1 MNESNFTTS
10 SLRKRVTPLWLTLSL
25 SLLWSET
32 STAGIE
38 MIDFTQASEHQQWS
52 AINDNV
58 MGGISTGGIVYD
70 GEHSLFKG
78 ELSLENNGGFSSI
91 NRSLES
97 LNPAVNNVELSFVG
111 DGRTYQLRFTTW
123 IDGNRTNY
131 KHSFKTI
138 KGEQLKKVF
147 QLNDFK
153 AVFRGQSLS
162 GAPRLEA
169 QDIRQIGF
177 LIADKQPLPF
187 ELNLIQIQFNST
199 YPKNL
204 SKTQSKPQMNKTP

>member
-1 MNESNFTTS
+1 MEKIMNESNFTTS
-10 SLRKRVTPLWLTLSL
+10 SLCKRATPLWLTLSL
-25 SLLWSET
+25 SLLWFET
-32 STAGIE
+32 SAAGIE

-58 MGGISTGGIVYD
+58 MGGISIGGLVYD

-97 LNPAVNNVELSFVG
+97 LNHAVNNVELAFVG

-123 IDGNRTNY
+123 KDGQRTNY
-131 KHSFKTI
+131 KHSFETS

-147 QLNDFK
+147 RLEDFQ
-153 AVFRGQSLS
+153 AVFRGRLLNN
-162 GAPRLEA
+162 APELKA
-169 QDIRQIGF
+169 QNIKQVGF
-177 LIADKQPLPF
+177 LIADKQTSPF
-187 ELNLIQIQFNST
+187 ELKLIQIQFKS
-199 YPKNL
+199 
-204 SKTQSKPQMNKTP
+204 SQ